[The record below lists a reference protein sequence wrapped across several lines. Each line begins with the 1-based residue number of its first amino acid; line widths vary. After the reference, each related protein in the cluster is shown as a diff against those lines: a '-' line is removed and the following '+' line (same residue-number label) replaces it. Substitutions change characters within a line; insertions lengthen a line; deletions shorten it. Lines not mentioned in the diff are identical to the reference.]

1 MKQITFNGISIQ
13 MVEAFSETAFDLTL
27 FTFFFF
33 WMNTGFS
40 TANESQSSS
49 SPSSVRRSTQA

>member
-33 WMNTGFS
+33 LDEHRLFYS
-40 TANESQSSS
+40 K
-49 SPSSVRRSTQA
+49 

>member
-27 FTFFFF
+27 FTFFF